1 MRIIVKLDASIS
13 KIHFD
18 WNWNSNR
25 PYNICFITMTP
36 FEFFFFFFLFQR
48 EIKRRSRQQS
58 NKLSPT
64 VSIFVWTDA
73 KKSTDSHP
81 RPHFRHSYRVEFRSP
96 PVRIP
101 FARGF
106 CKQSRARWKRNCPTK
121 LSGDREDQEVIAVDS
136 AGKDNTRE

>member
-1 MRIIVKLDASIS
+1 MLPFQKFTLIEIEIQIDRIIYALLLWLLSS
-13 KIHFD
+13 F
-18 WNWNSNR
+18 S
-25 PYNICFITMTP
+25 
-36 FEFFFFFFLFQR
+36 FFFFLFQR

>member
-1 MRIIVKLDASIS
+1 MLYYYDSFRVFL
-13 KIHFD
+13 
-18 WNWNSNR
+18 
-25 PYNICFITMTP
+25 
-36 FEFFFFFFLFQR
+36 FFFFLFQR

-106 CKQSRARWKRNCPTK
+106 CKQSRARWKRNCRGTGRIKK
-121 LSGDREDQEVIAVDS
+121 LSRWTARERITRGSKLTKPQGGEIKEGDRE
-136 AGKDNTRE
+136 

>member
-1 MRIIVKLDASIS
+1 MLPFRKFTLIEIEIQIDRIIYALLLWLLSS
-13 KIHFD
+13 F
-18 WNWNSNR
+18 S
-25 PYNICFITMTP
+25 
-36 FEFFFFFFLFQR
+36 FFFFLFQR